1 MLKLGAAISY
11 FLIALV
17 VCFGLYLFVKGARN
31 IQWAIASTQWPTT
44 PGVVISSDT
53 VRDVVRST
61 RRRTTASVT
70 FDTTTVIQY
79 VAGGQSHT
87 TNVLH
92 FGQTL
97 GSGDKSVADLQ
108 RIRFPRGKQVMVSYN
123 PANPSIAVM
132 KPGLHADAF
141 WLPGAGLAFLLPA
154 VLCLFVV
161 PLMWRSAAG
170 SDSDF
175 ANSVQ
180 AAIDA
185 AQRGEPVPP
194 IGAPPRDPGDKVM
207 TAAAAGFGAVAC
219 CLGVLALTAGMVRA
233 WHGYA
238 SQSWPTT
245 AGVIVMSGEESAGE
259 STDSA
264 AYARFVYQY
273 DVDGATHFNNL
284 RRFAQVE
291 GGSAEEAARIA
302 EVYRKGAGVKV
313 SYFPAD
319 PDIAVLEP
327 GNSGASLWL
336 PGIGAV
342 LLLFSLATFIWV
354 VPAVAR

>member
-1 MLKLGAAISY
+1 MIKIGAAISY
-11 FLIALV
+11 FVIGMVLF
-17 VCFGLYLFVKGARN
+17 FGLFLFLKGARN
-31 IQWAIASTQWPTT
+31 IQWAMASTKWPST
-44 PGVVISSDT
+44 PGVVIRSDT
-53 VRDVVRST
+53 VRDVTRGT
-61 RRRTTASVT
+61 RRTAGSVT

-79 VAGGQSHT
+79 VVDGRTHT

-97 GSGDKSVADLQ
+97 GSSDKSEAALQ
-108 RIRFPRGKQVMVSYN
+108 RIRYPRGKPVAVSYN
-123 PANPSIAVM
+123 RANPSIAVM
-132 KPGLHADAF
+132 TPGLHADAF

-154 VLCLFVV
+154 VLCLFAV
-161 PLMWRSAAG
+161 PLMWRSIPRG
-170 SDSDF
+170 DSDF

-185 AQRGEPVPP
+185 ARRNEPVPLIP
-194 IGAPPRDPGDKVM
+194 MPPRDSGDKVM
-207 TAAAAGFGAVAC
+207 TAAAIGFGAVAC
-219 CLGVLALTAGMVRA
+219 CLGVLALTAGIERA

-245 AGVIVMSGEESAGE
+245 AGVVVMSGEVGPGD

-264 AYARFVYQY
+264 AYARFVYRY
-273 DVDGATHFNNL
+273 DVAGATHFNNL

-291 GGSAEEAARIA
+291 GGSVEDAARIA
-302 EVYRKGAGVKV
+302 SLYRNGADVKV

-327 GNSGASLWL
+327 GNTGASLWL
-336 PGIGAV
+336 PGIGVV
-342 LLLFSLATFIWV
+342 LLLFSLATFVWV

>member
-1 MLKLGAAISY
+1 MIKIGAAVSY
-11 FLIALV
+11 FLIGLV
-17 VCFGLYLFVKGARN
+17 VCFGLYLFLKGARN
-31 IQWAIASTQWPTT
+31 IQWALASTKWPTA
-44 PGVVISSDT
+44 PGVVIRSDT

-61 RRRTTASVT
+61 RRRTGGAT

-79 VAGGQSHT
+79 VVDGRTHT
-87 TNVLH
+87 TDVLH

-97 GSGDKSVADLQ
+97 GSSDKSEAALQ

-123 PANPSIAVM
+123 RGNPSIAVM

-161 PLMWRSAAG
+161 PVMWRSAAG
-170 SDSDF
+170 GGSDF

-194 IGAPPRDPGDKVM
+194 VVAPPRDAGDKVM

-219 CLGVLALTAGMVRA
+219 CLGVLALTAGLQRA

-238 SQSWPTT
+238 SRHWPTT
-245 AGVIVMSGEESAGE
+245 AGVVIMSGDDGDT
-259 STDSA
+259 TDSA
-264 AYARFVYQY
+264 AYARFVYRY
-273 DVDGATHFNNL
+273 DVAGATHFNNL

-291 GGSAEEAARIA
+291 GGSVEEAGRIA
-302 EVYRKGAGVKV
+302 SVYRKGADVNV

-336 PGIGAV
+336 PGIGVV
-342 LLLFSLATFIWV
+342 LLLFSMATFVWV